1 MEDYNEYELVVS
13 QGKLPWWRIIVASL
27 FFTYMIYMLYIL
39 GMAFYKVDFD
49 KVNPKEI
56 AGVIKTAS
64 FCLAGGVSF
73 AITKSILID
82 LDKEKLVS
90 VYMVG
95 PFTSKVNTAL
105 PELQYVSVFK
115 VDDFEYEVNL
125 WYLGNKHYKMYKL
138 NEKEHAL
145 KFGAM
150 VAQKLKIDLL
160 DATDC
165 GNNKWVDKD
174 KL

>member
-1 MEDYNEYELVVS
+1 
-13 QGKLPWWRIIVASL
+13 
-27 FFTYMIYMLYIL
+27 
-39 GMAFYKVDFD
+39 
-49 KVNPKEI
+49 
-56 AGVIKTAS
+56 
-64 FCLAGGVSF
+64 
-73 AITKSILID
+73 
-82 LDKEKLVS
+82 
-90 VYMVG
+90 
-95 PFTSKVNTAL
+95 
-105 PELQYVSVFK
+105 
-115 VDDFEYEVNL
+115 
-125 WYLGNKHYKMYKL
+125 MYKL